1 MSFKNCTGPG
11 AYLVP
16 PTPTVASVD
25 TLEPG
30 DPTALADAVAGW
42 FQERHGRSPVGV
54 FAAPG
59 RVNLIGE
66 HVDYNGG
73 LCLPMALPHATYA
86 AVAARDDDAVTVRS
100 RQEEHAFSGS
110 LDALGPGQVTG
121 WATYAAG
128 VLWALQEEGWEL
140 PGVDV
145 VVDST
150 VPVGAGLSSSAA
162 IECAVAIGLAE
173 VAGATLDDELRASLV
188 RSCMRAESDVAGA
201 PTGGMDQT
209 IALFGRAE
217 NALLLDC
224 RDWSTRQVGW
234 DPASADLAL
243 LVVDTR
249 ASHSLSDGGYES
261 RRRDC
266 EEAARILGVEL
277 LRDVEDTGAALE
289 ALDDERI
296 RRRVRHV
303 FTEIERVRDAVRQLE
318 AGDFEGLGGSFP
330 ASHVFLRDDYEVSAP
345 ELDAV
350 VDTALEHGALGARM
364 TGGGFG
370 GSAIALVPTGSVEDV
385 GRAVGRAVQ
394 GRGRDEPGFLT
405 APPSP
410 GARSLR

>member
-1 MSFKNCTGPG
+1 M
-11 AYLVP
+11 
-16 PTPTVASVD
+16 D
-25 TLEPG
+25 TLEAG
-30 DPTALADAVAGW
+30 DPTALTDAVADT
-42 FQERHGRSPVGV
+42 FVDLHGRQPFGV

-73 LCLPMALPHATYA
+73 LCLPMALPHTTYA
-86 AVAARDDDAVTVRS
+86 AVAPRDDDTVTVTS
-100 RQEEHAFSGS
+100 RQQDDSFSGR

-128 VLWALQEEGWEL
+128 VLWALQQDGWEP
-140 PGVDV
+140 PGMDI

-150 VPVGAGLSSSAA
+150 VPLGAGLSSSAA
-162 IECAVAIGLAE
+162 IECSVALGVTEL
-173 VAGATLDDELRASLV
+173 VGRTLDDELRAALV
-188 RSCMRAESDVAGA
+188 RACMRAESEVAGA

-209 IALFGRAE
+209 IALFARAE
-217 NALLLDC
+217 SALLLDC
-224 RDWSTRQVGW
+224 RDWSTTQVGW
-234 DPASADLAL
+234 DPASADLTL
-243 LVVDTR
+243 MVVDTR

-266 EEAARILGVEL
+266 ETAARTLGVDL
-277 LRDVEDTGAALE
+277 LRDVGDTDAAL
-289 ALDDERI
+289 AKLDDERT

-303 FTEIERVRDAVRQLE
+303 FTEIDRVRDAVRQLE
-318 AGDFEGLGGSFP
+318 DGDFEGLGASFT
-330 ASHVFLRDDYEVSAP
+330 ASHVSLRDDYEVSAP

-385 GRAVGRAVQ
+385 GRAVADAFEEQ
-394 GRGRDEPGFLT
+394 GWDQPGFLT
-405 APPSP
+405 ATPSA
-410 GARSLR
+410 GARRLR

>member
-1 MSFKNCTGPG
+1 M
-11 AYLVP
+11 
-16 PTPTVASVD
+16 D
-25 TLEPG
+25 MLEPG
-30 DPTALADAVAGW
+30 DPAALGDAVAAT
-42 FQERHGRSPVGV
+42 FQDRHGRAPLGV

-86 AVAARDDDAVTVRS
+86 AVAARDDDVVTVRS
-100 RQEEHAFSGS
+100 RQQDDGFSGS

-128 VLWALQEEGWEL
+128 VLWALQQDGWEL

-162 IECAVAIGLAE
+162 IECSVAIGLAA
-173 VAGATLDDELRASLV
+173 VAGATLDDELRSALV
-188 RSCMRAESDVAGA
+188 RACMRAESDVAGA

-209 IALFGRAE
+209 IALFGQAE

-234 DPASADLAL
+234 DPAGSGLAL

-249 ASHSLSDGGYES
+249 ASHSLSDGGYGS

-277 LRDVEDTGAALE
+277 LGDVEDTAAALE

-303 FTEIERVRDAVRQLE
+303 FTEIQRVRDAVRQLE
-318 AGDFEGLGGSFP
+318 ADDFAGLGESFT
-330 ASHVFLRDDYEVSAP
+330 ASHVSLRDDYEVSVK
-345 ELDAV
+345 ELDVV
-350 VDTALEHGALGARM
+350 VDTALEQGALGARM

-370 GSAIALVPTGSVEDV
+370 GSAIALVRADEVEAV
-385 GRAVGRAVQ
+385 SRAVAAAFDRNGWQ
-394 GRGRDEPGFLT
+394 PPGFLAAT
-405 APPSP
+405 PSA
-410 GARSLR
+410 GARRLG